1 MFLAVLCCALTR
13 TGAVFH
19 RQVLHGFSTDDL
31 QRRMGGRAQQLPWC
45 LHLTQMI
52 EVQPQCGPQSLVR
65 TRPPATASALL
76 YTHLTHFHACR
87 LSHTLSLSCQHRDG
101 GYIQF
106 QFKNDFESEISTIW
120 ALCGTPPA
128 HCQTAC
134 AFARAQLAW
143 CVRLQTSRKSLGRAL
158 PCLPATL
165 AISAIRISHAHLA

>member
-1 MFLAVLCCALTR
+1 M
-13 TGAVFH
+13 FH

-65 TRPPATASALL
+65 SRLPAYCFSLACTFILHTSRVPPH
-76 YTHLTHFHACR
+76 THS
-87 LSHTLSLSCQHRDG
+87 LSVSCQHRDG

-120 ALCGTPPA
+120 ALCGTGPA